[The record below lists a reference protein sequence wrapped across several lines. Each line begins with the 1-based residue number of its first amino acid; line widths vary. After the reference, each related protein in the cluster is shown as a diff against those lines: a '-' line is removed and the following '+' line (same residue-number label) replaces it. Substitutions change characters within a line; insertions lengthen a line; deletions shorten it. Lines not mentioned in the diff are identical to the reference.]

1 MVTASK
7 ASFELILSHIM
18 IFMTNQLVFWIFEE
32 LEETFVYFLRV
43 EDTLIID
50 VVSAA
55 ERIIFHNPWCDLY
68 QVLLKIV
75 ANSAKVLKWLET
87 LVTSV

>member
-50 VVSAA
+50 VVSAL
-55 ERIIFHNPWCDLY
+55 P
-68 QVLLKIV
+68 
-75 ANSAKVLKWLET
+75 KVLFFTILDVISTRCFLKLLPT
-87 LVTSV
+87 VPKS